1 MKKVRSENIENV
13 GDDLLFRCFSG
24 EATERERMA
33 LGRWIAESPENRSRY
48 RNASALYEQWL
59 MSVPMDTVSG
69 KSAASAARRK
79 GVVRRLLVA
88 VADVAA
94 VALVCIGVS
103 WGIERRDSR
112 VLSETMTTVEVPA
125 GNRMDITL
133 EDGTRVRL
141 NSGARLSYPVRFA
154 DDRREVSLSGEACF
168 EVTHAPER
176 PFTVRTFASEVQV
189 LGTEFDVNAR
199 EEDGLFSVALLHG
212 SVKLRNSLKPGQ
224 EIVMSPG
231 ETVELVGGCLKKCG
245 TDAASRVRWTEGILD
260 VGGMDFPHLMRSLEM
275 AFGVKIVI
283 EREDMPELKYSAGE
297 LRVSEGIDYALK
309 TLRNV
314 ADFEYTKD
322 YRNGTVVIR

>member
-1 MKKVRSENIENV
+1 M
-13 GDDLLFRCFSG
+13 
-24 EATERERMA
+24 
-33 LGRWIAESPENRSRY
+33 
-48 RNASALYEQWL
+48 
-59 MSVPMDTVSG
+59 
-69 KSAASAARRK
+69 
-79 GVVRRLLVA
+79 
-88 VADVAA
+88 
-94 VALVCIGVS
+94 
-103 WGIERRDSR
+103 
-112 VLSETMTTVEVPA
+112 
-125 GNRMDITL
+125 
-133 EDGTRVRL
+133 
-141 NSGARLSYPVRFA
+141 RFA

-212 SVKLRNSLKPGQ
+212 SVMLRNSLKPGQ
-224 EIVMSPG
+224 DVIMAPG
-231 ETVELVGGCLKKCG
+231 ETVELVGNCLKKCG
-245 TDAASRVRWTEGILD
+245 VDAASRVRWTEGILD

-283 EREDMPELKYSAGE
+283 ERKDMPELKYSAGE

>member
-1 MKKVRSENIENV
+1 MMKKVRDENISDEM
-13 GDDLLFRCFSG
+13 LFRYFSG
-24 EATERERMA
+24 NATERERIV
-33 LGRWIAESPENRSRY
+33 LGQWIAENPENKERY

-69 KSAASAARRK
+69 KKARFFPKK

-94 VALVCIGVS
+94 VIAVCVGVS
-103 WGIERRDSR
+103 WFMEERDEKM
-112 VLSETMTTVEVPA
+112 LAETLTTVEVPA

-141 NSGARLSYPVRFA
+141 NSGARMSYPVRFA
-154 DDRREVSLSGEACF
+154 KDRREVRLSGEACF
-168 EVTHAPER
+168 EVTHAPKR

-199 EEDGLFSVALLHG
+199 EEDGQFSVALLHG
-212 SVKLRNSLKPGQ
+212 SVMLRNSLKPGQ
-224 EIVMSPG
+224 EITMEPG
-231 ETVELVGGCLKKCG
+231 ETVELVGNCLRKCG
-245 TDAASRVRWTEGILD
+245 ADAASRVRWTEGILD

-275 AFGVKIVI
+275 AFGVKIII
-283 EREDMPELKYSAGE
+283 ERRDMPELKYSAGE
-297 LRVSEGIDYALK
+297 LRISEGIDYALK
-309 TLRNV
+309 TLKNV

-322 YRNGTVVIR
+322 YKNGTMVIH